1 MAQGVVIP
9 AERGVAKKDQ
19 RGSFTMPIYMA
30 RVSGTHK
37 SDLQCGTA
45 AYGGAIGCGV
55 LSVEGKGGGVVVQL
69 LQGDVE
75 LLDHMEN
82 ELGEHS
88 VSVGVEES
96 VEGSSDAVVVELAEL
111 SGGAAQQRGKEGG
124 GPFDDGRQR
133 ASGEDEPLQECSEG
147 KGGVEV
153 STRIQRGEVWWERN

>member
-1 MAQGVVIP
+1 MVIL
-9 AERGVAKKDQ
+9 AVA
-19 RGSFTMPIYMA
+19 
-30 RVSGTHK
+30 K

-75 LLDHMEN
+75 LLDHVQN
-82 ELGEHS
+82 QLGEHG

-96 VEGSSDAVVVELAEL
+96 IKGSSDAVVVERAEL
-111 SGGAAQQRGKEGG
+111 SPGAAQQRGKEGG